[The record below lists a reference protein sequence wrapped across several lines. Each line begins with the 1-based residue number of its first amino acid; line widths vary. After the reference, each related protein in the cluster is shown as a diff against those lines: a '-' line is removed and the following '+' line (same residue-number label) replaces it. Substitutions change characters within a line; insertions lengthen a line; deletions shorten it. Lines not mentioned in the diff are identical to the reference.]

1 MADFHTDLP
10 KSSDPEAVSLLVLN
24 SRLRQVS
31 SRETS
36 NGSVAKGG
44 KRIATRMSPRG
55 GKQ

>member
-1 MADFHTDLP
+1 MADFVQDAA
-10 KSSDPEAVSLLVLN
+10 KSNDPEARALLRLN
-24 SRLRQVS
+24 SRQRTVS

-44 KRIATRMSPRG
+44 KRVSGKMPVRG